1 MDAKQILREVF
12 GYEAFRGGQE
22 PLIRSILSGRDTL
35 GIMPTGA
42 GKSLCYQVPALAME
56 GITVV
61 VSPLISLMKDQ
72 VEALI
77 QAGVPAAYLN
87 SSLTPAQFQKAMER
101 TRAGAYKILY
111 AAPERLE
118 TESFLSFAKEAE
130 ISMVCVDEAHCV
142 SQWGQDFRPSY
153 RRIPELIRALSKRPV
168 VSAFTATATAQVRDD
183 IVRLLELSDPFVLT
197 TGFDRPNLYF
207 EVQQPKDKQAALLK
221 ILNDRPGR
229 SAIVYCATRKG
240 VEEVTERLL
249 KEGIS
254 AARYHAGLSEEE
266 RRENQEDFLYD
277 RKTVM
282 VATNA
287 FGMGIDKSNVS
298 LVVHYNM
305 PKNPESYYQEAG
317 RAGRDGSAADCIL
330 LYSGQDVVTDR
341 FLIDKAGED
350 GELDPETAAAVRALD
365 LERLKTMTFYCH
377 TAQCLRGYLL
387 RYFGEEAPET
397 CGNCSNCLKAFEVS
411 DVTVEAQKIL
421 SCVSR
426 MRQRFGVKMVCD
438 VLRGSKSERIRQLGL
453 DRLSIYGLLSNLPET
468 SLREIIRG
476 LQEQELLRDSG
487 GEYPVLKL
495 TEGSLS
501 VLRGGAEGGDPEKPC
516 PCGKNGTE
524 KEVGSGGGK
533 GGARP
538 LRKAPQ
544 FAGGACPE
552 AAGPG
557 LCGVYRCGSCGY
569 VPEEAENAGGVFRGL
584 RRGAEEIGTVWG
596 GFPQSDSGRIR
607 RLKGKKTR
615 LRLKRC
621 VRVFRSVMPAAAPA
635 FSSGRSRR
643 GRLQKRWQSS
653 LPPGGRPGLSSKP

>member
-87 SSLTPAQFQKAMER
+87 SSLTPMQFQKAMER

-426 MRQRFGVKMVCD
+426 MRQRFGAKMVCD

-453 DRLSIYGLLSNLPET
+453 DRLSTYGILSNLPET

-501 VLRGGAEGGDPEKPC
+501 VLRGERKVEIRKSRALAEKTEQKKRSAAVEEKAEPALY
-516 PCGKNGTE
+516 E
-524 KEVGSGGGK
+524 KLRNLRGEL
-533 GGARP
+533 ARKQRVP
-538 LRKAPQ
+538 AYVVFTDAALADMCRKKPKT
-544 FAGGACPE
+544 
-552 AAGPG
+552 
-557 LCGVYRCGSCGY
+557 
-569 VPEEAENAGGVFRGL
+569 PEEFLEVSGVGQKKLERYGEVFLKAIR
-584 RRGAEEIGTVWG
+584 EE
-596 GFPQSDSGRIR
+596 SGD
-607 RLKGKKTR
+607 
-615 LRLKRC
+615 
-621 VRVFRSVMPAAAPA
+621 
-635 FSSGRSRR
+635 
-643 GRLQKRWQSS
+643 
-653 LPPGGRPGLSSKP
+653 